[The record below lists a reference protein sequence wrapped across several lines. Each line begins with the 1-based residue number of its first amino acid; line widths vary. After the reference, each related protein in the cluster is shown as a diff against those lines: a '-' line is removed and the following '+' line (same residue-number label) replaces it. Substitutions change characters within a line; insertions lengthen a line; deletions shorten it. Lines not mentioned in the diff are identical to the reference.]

1 MNLAPSEIRPRRN
14 ERTSIGE
21 NPEHRL
27 TMGTEVTGKRKMNT
41 FEAMAASTGELAQLL
56 NHHYGDGTVYVPS
69 GRSLQLYDTCV
80 DVGLITEDG
89 FITRQ
94 GRELIARSLI
104 QQRS

>member
-1 MNLAPSEIRPRRN
+1 MF
-14 ERTSIGE
+14 
-21 NPEHRL
+21 
-27 TMGTEVTGKRKMNT
+27 TMRTEVIGQREMNT
-41 FEAMAASTGELAQLL
+41 LEAMAASTGELVRLL

-69 GRSLQLYDTCV
+69 GGSLQLYHTCV

>member
-1 MNLAPSEIRPRRN
+1 MF
-14 ERTSIGE
+14 
-21 NPEHRL
+21 
-27 TMGTEVTGKRKMNT
+27 TMRTEVTGQREMNT
-41 FEAMAASTGELAQLL
+41 FEAMAASTGEFVRLL

-69 GRSLQLYDTCV
+69 GGSLQLYHTCV

-94 GRELIARSLI
+94 GRELIARSLT